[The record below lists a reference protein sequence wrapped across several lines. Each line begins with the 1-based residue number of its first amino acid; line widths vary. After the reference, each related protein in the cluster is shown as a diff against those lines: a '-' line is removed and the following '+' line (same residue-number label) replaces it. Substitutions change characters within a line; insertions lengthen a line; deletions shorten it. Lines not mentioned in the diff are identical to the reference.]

1 MNGSSSWDPKGE
13 AQAALR
19 TIVAD
24 PRYGAA
30 TLSNA
35 PVMGGLLRSALPG
48 APREAS
54 VLVAAAEAGVP
65 WNLQSSL
72 AQGMELGSASRIAAG
87 SLADR
92 TALTPDACTW
102 AVAAL
107 ATALSMGGSAGTEAG
122 VDTELDATRDDM
134 PAFPAFP
141 GAPAFPVAGL
151 AGSQR
156 RSAGA
161 GSAGTGF
168 GPVPGL
174 RFAAPALAGIGA
186 LLIIWAC
193 ALPDAYFPSGEGRQ
207 SYSIFNSGG
216 GGALWY
222 ALEPTGVAVI
232 AAAIAVVIVVAE
244 RSAIAG
250 WLAPGMLIAFGI
262 QTAFFF
268 AGYEFSVQHP
278 ARTGAGELVGFL
290 AALLLMTAGA
300 VAAFRRATTAPVIT
314 SAPAPAQPLAP
325 W

>member
-1 MNGSSSWDPKGE
+1 MDGSSSWDPRGE
-13 AQAALR
+13 AQGTLR

-72 AQGMELGSASRIAAG
+72 AQGMELTAASRLAAG

-107 ATALSMGGSAGTEAG
+107 AAALGMSGAAGLEAG
-122 VDTELDATRDDM
+122 LDATRDDM
-134 PAFPAFP
+134 PAFPVAPAFP
-141 GAPAFPVAGL
+141 IAPAFPVAGL
-151 AGSQR
+151 PGSHR

-161 GSAGTGF
+161 GSAGSSS
-168 GPVPGL
+168 GPLSGL

-193 ALPDAYFPSGEGRQ
+193 ALPDAYVSSGGGRQ

-222 ALEPTGVAVI
+222 ALEPAGVAVI
-232 AAAIAVVIVVAE
+232 AVAIAVVIVVAE
-244 RSAIAG
+244 RSAITG

-300 VAAFRRATTAPVIT
+300 LAAVKRATAIAPLPP
-314 SAPAPAQPLAP
+314 PAP